1 MKAVERAAVVDHKIG
16 LFQPFFAADLAG
28 NALASIGFV
37 ESPVGNKAFDR
48 NFYRQVDD
56 DDASE
61 LDRCSLDQQR
71 NVQNDDIDFS
81 LCTHVF
87 SHSWVHDLVDRLEL
101 LTIAEHDLGQLRSV
115 EFTVAANHLGSEVL
129 DDGIEDWHS
138 AYLQAFYCG
147 IGIDEACAQGYQ
159 SLADFPLPMP
169 PVNPNSLTTLK
180 LVEIT
185 YLDPFLGIST
195 RGPKE
200 TGQTDDLSTMP
211 VSLLLVDDHRMV
223 RESLK
228 RSYIEWGF
236 DVVAD
241 VASAEEAIPLAALH
255 QPQLV
260 VTDIAMPGIDGIDA
274 CEQITNQ
281 CPDTRV
287 IILTMHGDED
297 SLSRAIRAG
306 ASGFLLKDC
315 SIDELMT
322 ATRLAASGTV
332 IAPQLKPHLLAQVR
346 RPSST
351 MTATTTTTHRITPR
365 ETEVLQMIADGHST
379 PEVAERLFIS
389 QKTVQEPPRFDLPEA
404 RRP

>member
-1 MKAVERAAVVDHKIG
+1 
-16 LFQPFFAADLAG
+16 
-28 NALASIGFV
+28 
-37 ESPVGNKAFDR
+37 
-48 NFYRQVDD
+48 
-56 DDASE
+56 
-61 LDRCSLDQQR
+61 
-71 NVQNDDIDFS
+71 
-81 LCTHVF
+81 
-87 SHSWVHDLVDRLEL
+87 
-101 LTIAEHDLGQLRSV
+101 
-115 EFTVAANHLGSEVL
+115 
-129 DDGIEDWHS
+129 
-138 AYLQAFYCG
+138 
-147 IGIDEACAQGYQ
+147 
-159 SLADFPLPMP
+159 
-169 PVNPNSLTTLK
+169 
-180 LVEIT
+180 
-185 YLDPFLGIST
+185 
-195 RGPKE
+195 
-200 TGQTDDLSTMP
+200 MP

-236 DVVAD
+236 DVIAD
-241 VASAEEAIPLAALH
+241 VASAEEAVPLAVAH

-274 CEQITNQ
+274 CEQISNQ

-322 ATRLAASGTV
+322 ATRLAASGETV

-351 MTATTTTTHRITPR
+351 MTTTNTATSHRITPR

-389 QKTVQEPPRFDLPEA
+389 QKTVKNHLASIYQKLDA
-404 RRP
+404 RDRTQAVLQSVRMGIVTLD